1 MSLTIREE
9 FEDGKDSVTRPI
21 HIWVRDPTYSR
32 TKKLVHKG
40 LIRENE
46 PPNTI
51 VQVNSYNE
59 DGSMKTSHY
68 TGTNGVMER
77 STLSKLISAI
87 LPPNAIPSNLML
99 KNLNEGEDESVPFT
113 ISFKNSNEDDDESS
127 IGNFE
132 IRTSSWLDYEQTP
145 SFNIGLLEKESND
158 QNKISPSL
166 LNFTIDVVNV
176 NDNLPV
182 FKSNDAIWRFPS
194 NARRYMVIGK
204 ALATDADGDEIIYE
218 FRGGKKV
225 AGNNCCVIVPKT
237 GEIML
242 VETPFVPT
250 HIAVVAR

>member
-9 FEDGKDSVTRPI
+9 FEDGKDTITRPI
-21 HIWVRDPTYSR
+21 HIWVRDPNYSR

-51 VQVNSYNE
+51 VQVNIYNK
-59 DGSMKTSHY
+59 DGSLK
-68 TGTNGVMER
+68 TGTNGITEQ
-77 STLSKLISAI
+77 SGLSKVISAI
-87 LPPNAIPSNLML
+87 LPPNTIPSNFLL
-99 KNLNEGEDESVPFT
+99 KNMNEDEDESVPFT
-113 ISFKNSNEDDDESS
+113 ISLNKSTEDDNESRTGS
-127 IGNFE
+127 FE
-132 IRTSSWLDYEQTP
+132 IRTSSWLDYEKTP

-158 QNKISPSL
+158 RNRISPSL
-166 LNFTIDVVNV
+166 LNFTIDVINV

-182 FKSNDAIWRFPS
+182 FKSNDAIWRFSS
-194 NARRYMVIGK
+194 NARRYTVIGK

-218 FRGGKKV
+218 FRGGEKV
-225 AGNNCCVIVPKT
+225 AGNNCCIIVPKT